1 MEAFKNAE
9 EQAIRIE
16 QAKMVLKNAGYYVD
30 NLWSVA
36 DVQEI
41 FECSQEEAMT
51 VLNRAL
57 TNEAT
62 TDQIW
67 LAIYVDGD
75 YKGYHL
81 KNNSD
86 ENPF

>member
-1 MEAFKNAE
+1 MEAYKNAE

-16 QAKMVLKNAGYYVD
+16 QAKTVLKNAGYFVD

-36 DVQEI
+36 DVQGI

-62 TDQIW
+62 MEQIW

-75 YKGYHL
+75 YNGL
-81 KNNSD
+81 
-86 ENPF
+86 PFKKQ